1 MQNLSLKI
9 DIFVFFGMLG
19 ALIPILSYLD
29 KILSYVRQ
37 NAIDRATL
45 LNKLEFYEQ
54 RLEKVEEFVSRNSGF
69 KL

>member
-1 MQNLSLKI
+1 MNNLSLKV
-9 DIFVFFGMLG
+9 DVFVMIGV
-19 ALIPILSYLD
+19 AVSLIPILSYLD

-45 LNKLEFYEQ
+45 LSKLDFYEQ
-54 RLEKVEEFVSRNSGF
+54 RLERIEEFVSRNSGF

>member
-1 MQNLSLKI
+1 MSNLSLKV
-9 DIFVFFGMLG
+9 DIFVIVGVIVS
-19 ALIPILSYLD
+19 LIPILSYLD
-29 KILSYVRQ
+29 KILSHVRQ

-54 RLEKVEEFVSRNSGF
+54 RLERVEEFVSRNSGF